1 MAKAWRGQALGIAPA
16 EWLKLRRQIAAAAAA
31 GKKQSVPF
39 SLFME
44 KNKLEVEEELSTVA
58 TLARAEGVRVGKM
71 ERSTAEGIADL

>member
-1 MAKAWRGQALGIAPA
+1 MAKAWRGQAFGIAPA

-31 GKKQSVPF
+31 AGKKQSVPF
-39 SLFME
+39 SFME

-58 TLARAEGVRVGKM
+58 TVAWAEGVRVGKM